1 MSELDRFNE
10 SLKIP
15 DTMPLLPVRD
25 IILYPAMVLPLA
37 VGRERSIRALEESM
51 ATNRLIFI
59 VTQKNVQVEDPS
71 PDDIYT
77 IGAMCEVLQILK
89 MPDGTLK
96 ALVEGI
102 SRAQWTDFKLNDK
115 GYVEVGI
122 KVFDEKI
129 EKTPESEA
137 IMRRAGSLFEQYV
150 KLNPRMPMEISVS
163 VNNISDP
170 ARLADTIA
178 SHLAIKNIEKQ
189 TVLELVNPTQRLE
202 KIIQILNSEIEIL
215 NIERRIQNRVRN
227 QIEKTQK
234 EYYLTEQMKAIQ
246 KELKQKDDI
255 QKDVDDLKEKLSKAK
270 LPQAAKDAAQ
280 KEMARLEK
288 MMPMSPE
295 ATVIRTYIEW
305 ILDLPWET
313 STPDNLDL
321 NRAKEILDRDHYG
334 LEKVKDRVLEYLA
347 VLSRVRKIKGPVLC
361 FIGPPGV
368 GKTSIA
374 KSVARS
380 LGRNFVRI
388 SMGGV
393 RDEAEI
399 RGHRRTYIGSMP
411 GKIIQ
416 SIEKAGSNNPVFILD
431 EIDKMGSDWRGDPS
445 AALLEVLDP
454 EQNYAFGDHYLDVD
468 FDLSNVMFITTANSL
483 SSIPN
488 TLLDRLE
495 LIRFSGYTDE
505 EKFHISQN
513 FIIPK
518 QLEEH
523 GLTSQELILGKD
535 VLETVI
541 KNYTREAGVR
551 NLTREIANLCR
562 KVAKDLEFNKELKS
576 VTITPDNLNKYLGIA
591 HYERETIAENDIG
604 VVTGLAWTEV
614 GGETLTI
621 EVNRMQGKGDLVL
634 TGKLG
639 DVMKESAQAALSY
652 VRASA
657 SKLDI
662 DESIFSSTDF
672 HVHVP
677 EGAVPKDGPS
687 AGIALATALTSV
699 CMNKPVK
706 KKIAMTGE
714 VTLRG
719 RVLGIGGLKEKVLA
733 AYREGI
739 NMVLFPGSNKKD
751 LVDIPEEVRKK
762 IMMIPVFHMD
772 EVISLAIEKSSENK
786 NKGKFSKK
794 KRKEYAENDKTL
806 SFNSGS
812 YTHSTGSSTKRGSAY
827 TPPQN
832 N

>member
-1 MSELDRFNE
+1 MSELDRLNNDKNE
-10 SLKIP
+10 TPKIP
-15 DTMPLLPVRD
+15 DNLPMLPVRD

-37 VGRERSIRALEESM
+37 VGREKSVRALEEAMS
-51 ATNRLIFI
+51 ANRLIF
-59 VTQKNVQVEDPS
+59 VVAQKNIQIEDPT
-71 PDDIYT
+71 PDDIYS
-77 IGAMCEVLQILK
+77 IGTVCEVLQILK

-102 SRAQWTDFKLNDK
+102 SRAQWTDFKLSDK
-115 GYVEVGI
+115 GYIEVGVN
-122 KVFDEKI
+122 VFDEKI

-137 IMRRAGSLFEQYV
+137 IMRRAISLFEQYV
-150 KLNPRMPMEISVS
+150 KLNPRMPMEVSISI
-163 VNNISDP
+163 NNITDP

-178 SHLAIKNIEKQ
+178 SHLAIKNNEKQ
-189 TVLELVNPTQRLE
+189 TILELIDPVERLE
-202 KIIQILNSEIEIL
+202 KIIQILSAEIEIL

-246 KELKQKDDI
+246 KELKQKDDA
-255 QKDVDDLKEKLSKAK
+255 QRDLDELREKLKK
-270 LPQAAKDAAQ
+270 TKMPQNVRDAAE
-280 KEMARLEK
+280 KEFARLEK

-295 ATVIRTYIEW
+295 ATVIRTYLDWIIE
-305 ILDLPWET
+305 LPWEK
-313 STPDNLDL
+313 STQDNLDL
-321 NRAKEILDRDHYG
+321 KRAKEILDEDHYG
-334 LEKVKDRVLEYLA
+334 LEKVKDRILEYLA
-347 VLSRVRKIKGPVLC
+347 VLSRVNKIKGPILC

-416 SIEKAGSNNPVFILD
+416 SMKKAGSNNPVFILD
-431 EIDKMGSDWRGDPS
+431 EIDKIGSDWRGDPS

-468 FDLSNVMFITTANSL
+468 FDLSKVMFITTANTL
-483 SSIPN
+483 HNIPN

-495 LIRFSGYTDE
+495 IIRFSGYTDD
-505 EKFHISQN
+505 EKVHIAKD

-523 GLTSQELILGKD
+523 GLKKEELIIEPDALNSI
-535 VLETVI
+535 I
-541 KNYTREAGVR
+541 KNYTHEAGVR
-551 NLTREIANLCR
+551 NLSREIANLCR
-562 KVAKDLEFNKELKS
+562 KVAKELAFDSSIKS
-576 VTITPDNLNKYLGIA
+576 ITVKSENINKYLGIP
-591 HYERETIAENDIG
+591 HYERERVAENDIG

-621 EVNRMQGKGDLVL
+621 EVNKMKGKGALVL

-639 DVMKESAQAALSY
+639 DVMKESAQAALTY
-652 VRASA
+652 VRSSA
-657 SKLDI
+657 VKLGI
-662 DESIFSSTDF
+662 DEDIFKDTDF

-687 AGIALATALTSV
+687 AGIAMATALASV
-699 CMNKPVK
+699 CMNKAAK
-706 KKIAMTGE
+706 KKVAMTGE

-719 RVLGIGGLKEKVLA
+719 RVLAIGGLKEKVLA
-733 AYREGI
+733 AFREGI
-739 NMVLFPGSNKKD
+739 TTILFPDGNKKD
-751 LVDIPEEVRKK
+751 LADIPEDIKK
-762 IMMIPVFHMD
+762 KVKMIPVSHMD
-772 EVISLAIEKSSENK
+772 EVISQAIEKLPANNCACVADK
-786 NKGKFSKK
+786 NKSKTNK
-794 KRKEYAENDKTL
+794 KNGGRKK
-806 SFNSGS
+806 
-812 YTHSTGSSTKRGSAY
+812 
-827 TPPQN
+827 
-832 N
+832 

>member
-1 MSELDRFNE
+1 MSELDRLDKNE
-10 SLKIP
+10 GTKIP
-15 DTMPLLPVRD
+15 DALPLLPVRD

-37 VGRERSIRALEESM
+37 VGREKSVRALEEAM
-51 ATNRLIFI
+51 ASNRLIFV
-59 VTQKNVQVEDPS
+59 VTQKNIQTEDPG
-71 PDDIYT
+71 PNDIYA
-77 IGAMCEVLQILK
+77 IGTVCEVLQILK
-89 MPDGTLK
+89 MPDGALK

-102 SRAQWTDFKLNDK
+102 CRAQWTEFKLSDR
-115 GYVEVGI
+115 GYIEVG
-122 KVFDEKI
+122 VNVYDEKT

-137 IMRRAGSLFEQYV
+137 AMRRASALFEQYV
-150 KLNPRMPMEISVS
+150 KLNPRMPMEISIS
-163 VNNISDP
+163 INNITDP

-178 SHLAIKNIEKQ
+178 SHLSIKNSDKQ
-189 TVLELVNPTQRLE
+189 IILELVNPIERLE
-202 KIIQILNSEIEIL
+202 KIIHILNAEIEIL

-246 KELKQKDDI
+246 KELKQKDDA
-255 QKDVDDLKEKLSKAK
+255 QKDLDELREKIKKTKMSQPAR
-270 LPQAAKDAAQ
+270 DAAE
-280 KEMARLEK
+280 KEFARLEK

-295 ATVIRTYIEW
+295 ATVIRTYLDW
-305 ILDLPWET
+305 ILELPWEK
-313 STPDNLDL
+313 STADNLDL
-321 NRAKEILDRDHYG
+321 KRAKEILDQDHYG
-334 LEKVKDRVLEYLA
+334 LEKVKDRILEYLA
-347 VLSRVRKIKGPVLC
+347 VLSRVQKIKGPILC

-416 SIEKAGSNNPVFILD
+416 SMKKASSNNPVFILD
-431 EIDKMGSDWRGDPS
+431 EIDKIGADWRGDPS
-445 AALLEVLDP
+445 SALLEVLDP

-468 FDLSNVMFITTANSL
+468 FDLSKVMFITTANSL
-483 SSIPN
+483 HNIPN

-505 EKFHISQN
+505 EKLHITKD

-518 QLEEH
+518 QLSEH
-523 GLTSQELILGKD
+523 GLTNEEFIYDDG
-535 VLETVI
+535 TINAVI

-551 NLTREIANLCR
+551 NLNREIANLCR
-562 KVAKDLEFNKELKS
+562 KVAKDLAFDGSLKS
-576 VTITPDNLNKYLGIA
+576 IKITSENIFKYLGVPVF
-591 HYERETIAENDIG
+591 ERERIAENDIG

-621 EVNRMQGKGDLVL
+621 EVNKMKGKGAMTL

-639 DVMKESAQAALSY
+639 DVMKESAHAALTY
-652 VRASA
+652 VRSCAA
-657 SKLDI
+657 KLGIAED
-662 DESIFSSTDF
+662 FFANTDF

-687 AGIALATALTSV
+687 AGIALTTALASV
-699 CMNKPVK
+699 SMNKPVK
-706 KKIAMTGE
+706 KKLAMTGE

-733 AYREGI
+733 AYREGVKTI
-739 NMVLFPGSNKKD
+739 LFPEINKKD
-751 LVDIPEEVRKK
+751 LAEIPKDIKDK
-762 IMMIPVFHMD
+762 IEMIPVSHMD
-772 EVISLAIEKSSENK
+772 EVIKYAINCDGNPEVKT
-786 NKGKFSKK
+786 KK
-794 KRKEYAENDKTL
+794 AKKQ
-806 SFNSGS
+806 
-812 YTHSTGSSTKRGSAY
+812 
-827 TPPQN
+827 PQ
-832 N
+832 

>member
-10 SLKIP
+10 NLKIP
-15 DTMPLLPVRD
+15 DTLPLLPVRD

-37 VGRERSIRALEESM
+37 VGREKSVKALEESM
-51 ATNRLIFI
+51 STSRLIFI
-59 VTQKNVQVEDPS
+59 VAQKNVQAEDPC
-71 PDDIYT
+71 PDDMHS
-77 IGAMCEVLQILK
+77 IGTVCEVLQILK

-102 SRAQWTDFKLNDK
+102 CRAQWTDFKLSDK
-115 GYVEVGI
+115 GYIEVGV
-122 KVFDEKI
+122 KTFDEKV
-129 EKTPESEA
+129 EKTPEYEA
-137 IMRRAGSLFEQYV
+137 IMRRAASLFEQYV
-150 KLNPRMPMEISVS
+150 KLNPRMPIEISTS
-163 VNNISDP
+163 VNNIFDP

-178 SHLAIKNIEKQ
+178 AHLAVKNSDKQ
-189 TVLELVNPTQRLE
+189 VVLELVNPIERLE
-202 KIIQILNSEIEIL
+202 KIIDILNSEIEIL

-246 KELKQKDDI
+246 KELKQKDDV
-255 QKDVDDLKEKLSKAK
+255 QKDVDELKEKLSKIK
-270 LPQAAKDAAQ
+270 MPEAAKEAAE
-280 KEMARLEK
+280 KEVARLEK

-295 ATVIRTYIEW
+295 ATVIRTYIDW
-305 ILDLPWET
+305 ILDLPWEV
-313 STPDNLDL
+313 STLDNLDL
-321 NRAKEILDRDHYG
+321 KRAKELLDQDHYG

-347 VLSRVRKIKGPVLC
+347 VLSRVKKIKGPALC

-380 LGRNFVRI
+380 LCRNFVRI

-416 SIEKAGSNNPVFILD
+416 SIKKAGSNNPVFILD

-468 FDLSNVMFITTANSL
+468 FDLSKVMFITTANSM
-483 SSIPN
+483 SDIPG

-495 LIRFSGYTDE
+495 IIRFSGYTDD
-505 EKFHISQN
+505 EKLHIARD
-513 FIIPK
+513 FIIPR
-518 QLEEH
+518 QLAEH
-523 GLTSQELILGKD
+523 GLKSDEI
-535 VLETVI
+535 VLEESALDIII
-541 KNYTREAGVR
+541 KSYTREAGVR
-551 NLTREIANLCR
+551 GLTREIANICR
-562 KVAKDLEFNKELKS
+562 KVVKELEFDKKVRS
-576 VTITPDNLNKYLGIA
+576 IAVTSENINKYLGVA
-591 HYERETIAENDIG
+591 HYERERIAENDIG

-614 GGETLTI
+614 SGETLTI
-621 EVNRMQGKGDLVL
+621 EVNKMKGKGVLVL

-639 DVMKESAQAALSY
+639 DVMKESAQTALSY
-652 VRASA
+652 VRASS
-657 SKLDI
+657 SKFGI
-662 DESIFSSTDF
+662 DEKIFSNMDF

-687 AGIALATALTSV
+687 AGIALATALVSV
-699 CMNKPVK
+699 CMNRPVRK
-706 KKIAMTGE
+706 KLAMTGE

-739 NMVLFPGSNKKD
+739 NTVLFPDSNRKD
-751 LVDIPEEVRKK
+751 LVDIPDEVRKK
-762 IMMIPVFHMD
+762 IKMIPVSHMD
-772 EVISLAIEKSSENK
+772 EVVSLAVEKCSA
-786 NKGKFSKK
+786 KK
-794 KRKEYAENDKTL
+794 KKK
-806 SFNSGS
+806 
-812 YTHSTGSSTKRGSAY
+812 
-827 TPPQN
+827 
-832 N
+832 

>member
-1 MSELDRFNE
+1 MSELDRISNDKE
-10 SLKIP
+10 TPKIP
-15 DTMPLLPVRD
+15 DTLPMLPVRE

-37 VGRERSIRALEESM
+37 VGREKSIKALEEAM
-51 ATNRLIFI
+51 ATNRLIFV
-59 VTQKNVQVEDPS
+59 VTQKHTQVEDPT
-71 PDDIYT
+71 PEDIYS
-77 IGAMCEVLQILK
+77 IGTVCEVLQILK

-102 SRAQWTDFKLNDK
+102 SRAQWTDFRLNDK
-115 GYVEVGI
+115 GYIEVGVN
-122 KVFDEKI
+122 VFDEKTPI
-129 EKTPESEA
+129 TPEAEA
-137 IMRRAGSLFEQYV
+137 IMRRAVSLFEQYV
-150 KLNPRMPMEISVS
+150 KLNPRMPMEVSVS
-163 VNNISDP
+163 VNSINDP

-178 SHLAIKNIEKQ
+178 SHLSIKNNEKQ
-189 TVLELVNPTQRLE
+189 AVLELTNPIERLE

-246 KELKQKDDI
+246 KELKQKDDA
-255 QKDVDDLKEKLSKAK
+255 QKDMDEIKEKLKNTKMPDNAREI
-270 LPQAAKDAAQ
+270 AE
-280 KEMARLEK
+280 KELARLEK

-295 ATVIRTYIEW
+295 ATVIRTYLDW
-305 ILDLPWET
+305 IIDLPWEK
-313 STPDNLDL
+313 STEDNLDL
-321 NRAKEILDRDHYG
+321 KRAKEILDQDHFG
-334 LEKVKDRVLEYLA
+334 LEKVKDRILEYLA
-347 VLSRVRKIKGPVLC
+347 VLSRVKKIKGPILC

-399 RGHRRTYIGSMP
+399 RGHRRTYIGALP

-416 SIEKAGSNNPVFILD
+416 SMKKAGSNNPVFILD

-445 AALLEVLDP
+445 SALLEVLDP

-468 FDLSNVMFITTANSL
+468 FDLSKVMFITTANSL
-483 SSIPN
+483 HSIPT

-495 LIRFSGYTDE
+495 LIRFSGYTDA
-505 EKFHISQN
+505 EKHKIAQQ
-513 FIIPK
+513 FILPK

-523 GLTSQELILGKD
+523 GLKRDEL
-535 VLETVI
+535 VLEDDALDAIIT
-541 KNYTREAGVR
+541 NYTHEAGVR
-551 NLTREIANLCR
+551 NLSREIANLCR
-562 KVAKDLEFNKELKS
+562 KVAKELAFDKKLKD
-576 VTITPDNLNKYLGIA
+576 VTITVENLNKFIGIPR
-591 HYERETIAENDIG
+591 YEREKIAENDIG

-621 EVNRMQGKGDLVL
+621 EVNKMKGKGTMVL

-639 DVMKESAQAALSY
+639 DVMKESAQAALTY
-652 VRASA
+652 VRSSA
-657 SKLDI
+657 AKLGI
-662 DESIFSSTDF
+662 DENLFKETDF

-687 AGIALATALTSV
+687 AGIALATALASV
-699 CMNKPVK
+699 CMNKAVK
-706 KKIAMTGE
+706 KKVAMTGE

-739 NMVLFPGSNKKD
+739 KTILFPESNKKD
-751 LVDIPEEVRKK
+751 LADIPEDIKK
-762 IMMIPVFHMD
+762 QIEMVPVSHMD
-772 EVISLAIEKSSENK
+772 EVISLAIEKLPASNCLCEPKAKKNNK
-786 NKGKFSKK
+786 SKLNKKSKR
-794 KRKEYAENDKTL
+794 RK
-806 SFNSGS
+806 
-812 YTHSTGSSTKRGSAY
+812 
-827 TPPQN
+827 
-832 N
+832 

>member
-1 MSELDRFNE
+1 MSSELDRFNE

-15 DTMPLLPVRD
+15 DTLALLPVRD

-37 VGRERSIRALEESM
+37 VGRERSVRALEESM
-51 ATNRLIFI
+51 STNRLIFI
-59 VTQKNVQVEDPS
+59 VTQKNVQAEDPS

-77 IGAMCEVLQILK
+77 IGTMCEVLQILK

-102 SRAQWTDFKLNDK
+102 CRAQWTDFKLSDK
-115 GYVEVGI
+115 GYIEVGI
-122 KVFDEKI
+122 KTFDEKV
-129 EKTPESEA
+129 EKTPETEA
-137 IMRRAGSLFEQYV
+137 IMRRVVSLFEQYV

-163 VNNISDP
+163 VSNIFDP

-178 SHLAIKNIEKQ
+178 AHLAIKNSDKQ
-189 TVLELVNPTQRLE
+189 IVLELVNPIERLE

-246 KELKQKDDI
+246 KELKQKDDV
-255 QKDVDDLKEKLSKAK
+255 QKDVDELREKLNKVNM
-270 LPQAAKDAAQ
+270 PQAVRDTAE

-313 STPDNLDL
+313 STSDNLDL
-321 NRAKEILDRDHYG
+321 KRAKEVLDQDHYG

-347 VLSRVRKIKGPVLC
+347 VLSRVKKNKGPVLC

-388 SMGGV
+388 SMGGI

-416 SIEKAGSNNPVFILD
+416 SMRKAGSNNPVFILD

-483 SSIPN
+483 STIPN

-505 EKFHISQN
+505 EKLHIAK
-513 FIIPK
+513 FIIPR
-518 QLEEH
+518 QLKDH
-523 GLTSQELILGKD
+523 GLISEELILTENT
-535 VLETVI
+535 LEVVI
-541 KNYTREAGVR
+541 KNYTHEAGVR

-562 KVAKDLEFNKELKS
+562 KVAKELEFDKNLKS
-576 VTITPDNLNKYLGIA
+576 ITITPKNLNKYLGIA
-591 HYERETIAENDIG
+591 HYEKERIAENDIG
-604 VVTGLAWTEV
+604 GVTGLAWTEV

-621 EVNRMQGKGDLVL
+621 EVNKMKGKGSLVL

-652 VRASA
+652 VRAS
-657 SKLDI
+657 SLKKFGI
-662 DESIFSSTDF
+662 DEKIFSNTDF

-687 AGIALATALTSV
+687 AGIALATALASV
-699 CMNKPVK
+699 CMDKPVK
-706 KKIAMTGE
+706 KQIAMTGE

-739 NMVLFPGSNKKD
+739 STVLFPDSNKKD
-751 LVDIPEEVRKK
+751 LVDIPEEVRNK
-762 IMMIPVFHMD
+762 IKMIPVSHMD
-772 EVISLAIEKSSENK
+772 EVISLAIEKSPK
-786 NKGKFSKK
+786 NKGKIFKK
-794 KRKEYAENDKTL
+794 QKKEQEKNEKTL
-806 SFNSGS
+806 SFNSRS
-812 YTHSTGSSTKRGSAY
+812 HADSSRSCLKRGFAY

-832 N
+832 K

>member
-1 MSELDRFNE
+1 MSELDRLNNDKNE
-10 SLKIP
+10 TPKIP
-15 DTMPLLPVRD
+15 DNLPMLPVRD

-37 VGRERSIRALEESM
+37 VGREKSVRALEEAMS
-51 ATNRLIFI
+51 ANRLIF
-59 VTQKNVQVEDPS
+59 VVAQKNIQIEDPT
-71 PDDIYT
+71 PDDIYS
-77 IGAMCEVLQILK
+77 IGTVCEVLQILK

-102 SRAQWTDFKLNDK
+102 SRAQWTDFKLSDK
-115 GYVEVGI
+115 GYIEVGVN
-122 KVFDEKI
+122 VFDEKI

-137 IMRRAGSLFEQYV
+137 IMRRAISLFEQYV
-150 KLNPRMPMEISVS
+150 KLNPRMPMEVSISI
-163 VNNISDP
+163 NNITDP

-178 SHLAIKNIEKQ
+178 SHLAIKNNEKQ
-189 TVLELVNPTQRLE
+189 TILELIDPVERLE
-202 KIIQILNSEIEIL
+202 KIIQILSAEIEIL

-246 KELKQKDDI
+246 KELKQKDDA
-255 QKDVDDLKEKLSKAK
+255 QRDLDELREKLKK
-270 LPQAAKDAAQ
+270 TKMPQNVRDAAE
-280 KEMARLEK
+280 KEFARLEK

-295 ATVIRTYIEW
+295 ATVIRTYLDWIIE
-305 ILDLPWET
+305 LPWEK
-313 STPDNLDL
+313 STQDNLDL
-321 NRAKEILDRDHYG
+321 KRAKEILDEDHYG
-334 LEKVKDRVLEYLA
+334 LEKVKDRILEYLA
-347 VLSRVRKIKGPVLC
+347 VLSRVNKIKGPILC

-416 SIEKAGSNNPVFILD
+416 SMKKAGSNNPVFILD
-431 EIDKMGSDWRGDPS
+431 EIDKIGSDWRGDPS

-468 FDLSNVMFITTANSL
+468 FDLSKVMFITTANTL
-483 SSIPN
+483 HNIPN

-495 LIRFSGYTDE
+495 IIRFSGYTDD
-505 EKFHISQN
+505 EKVHIAKD

-523 GLTSQELILGKD
+523 GLKKEELIIEPDALNSI
-535 VLETVI
+535 I
-541 KNYTREAGVR
+541 KNYTHEAGVR
-551 NLTREIANLCR
+551 NLSREIANLCR
-562 KVAKDLEFNKELKS
+562 KVAKELAFDSSIKS
-576 VTITPDNLNKYLGIA
+576 ITVKSENINKYLGIP
-591 HYERETIAENDIG
+591 HYERERVAENDIG

-621 EVNRMQGKGDLVL
+621 EVNKMKGKGALVL

-639 DVMKESAQAALSY
+639 DVMKESAQAALTY
-652 VRASA
+652 VRSSA
-657 SKLDI
+657 VKLGI
-662 DESIFSSTDF
+662 DEDIFKDTDF

-687 AGIALATALTSV
+687 AGIAMATALASV
-699 CMNKPVK
+699 CMNKAAK

-719 RVLGIGGLKEKVLA
+719 RVLAIGGLKEKVLA
-733 AYREGI
+733 AFREGI
-739 NMVLFPGSNKKD
+739 TTILFPDGNKKD
-751 LVDIPEEVRKK
+751 LADIPEDIKK
-762 IMMIPVFHMD
+762 KVKMIPVSHMD
-772 EVISLAIEKSSENK
+772 EVISQAIEKLPANNCACVADK
-786 NKGKFSKK
+786 NKSKTNK
-794 KRKEYAENDKTL
+794 KNGGRKK
-806 SFNSGS
+806 
-812 YTHSTGSSTKRGSAY
+812 
-827 TPPQN
+827 
-832 N
+832 

>member
-1 MSELDRFNE
+1 MSSELDRFNE

-15 DTMPLLPVRD
+15 DALPLLPVRD

-37 VGRERSIRALEESM
+37 VGRERSVRALEESM
-51 ATNRLIFI
+51 STNRLIFI

-71 PDDIYT
+71 PDDIYA
-77 IGAMCEVLQILK
+77 IGAVCEVLQIFK

-102 SRAQWTDFKLNDK
+102 CRAQWTDFKLSDK
-115 GYVEVGI
+115 GYIEVGI
-122 KVFDEKI
+122 KTFDEKV
-129 EKTPESEA
+129 EKTPEAEA
-137 IMRRAGSLFEQYV
+137 IMRRAVSLFEQYV

-163 VNNISDP
+163 VSNISDP

-178 SHLAIKNIEKQ
+178 SHLAIKNSDKQ
-189 TVLELVNPTQRLE
+189 IVLELVNPIERLE

-246 KELKQKDDI
+246 KELKQKDDV
-255 QKDVDDLKEKLSKAK
+255 QKDVDELKEKLNKAK
-270 LPQAAKDAAQ
+270 MPQAARDAAE

-313 STPDNLDL
+313 STADNLDL
-321 NRAKEILDRDHYG
+321 KRAKEVLDQDHYG

-347 VLSRVRKIKGPVLC
+347 VLSRVKKIKGPVLC

-416 SIEKAGSNNPVFILD
+416 SMKKAGSNNPVFILD

-483 SSIPN
+483 STIPN

-505 EKFHISQN
+505 EKLHIAKD
-513 FIIPK
+513 FIIPR
-518 QLEEH
+518 QLKDH
-523 GLTSQELILGKD
+523 GLTSEELILAENA
-535 VLETVI
+535 LEAVI
-541 KNYTREAGVR
+541 KNYTHEAGVR

-562 KVAKDLEFNKELKS
+562 KVAKELEFDKNLKS
-576 VTITPDNLNKYLGIA
+576 ITITLENLDKYLGIA
-591 HYERETIAENDIG
+591 HYEREKIAENDIG

-621 EVNRMQGKGDLVL
+621 EVNKMKGKGSLVL

-652 VRASA
+652 VRAS
-657 SKLDI
+657 SLKLGI
-662 DESIFSSTDF
+662 DEKIFSSTDF

-687 AGIALATALTSV
+687 AGIALATALSSV
-699 CMNKPVK
+699 CMDKPVK
-706 KKIAMTGE
+706 KQIAMTGE

-739 NMVLFPGSNKKD
+739 STVLFPDSNKKD
-751 LVDIPEEVRKK
+751 LVDIPEEVRNK
-762 IMMIPVFHMD
+762 IKMIPVSHMD
-772 EVISLAIEKSSENK
+772 EVISLAIEKSPENK
-786 NKGKFSKK
+786 NKGKSSKK
-794 KRKEYAENDKTL
+794 QKK
-806 SFNSGS
+806 G
-812 YTHSTGSSTKRGSAY
+812 TGKK
-827 TPPQN
+827 
-832 N
+832 